1 MSQQPNIILVMADQ
15 LTAFALSSYGNTVT
29 KTPHLNKFAK
39 QASVFENAYCNYPL
53 CAPSRFALMSGRLP
67 SRIAA
72 FDNGAEF
79 PASVPTIAH
88 YLRDAGYYTC
98 LSGKMHFVGPDQHH
112 GYEQRLTTEIYPA
125 DFSWTPPVSYD
136 QLADPELVQ
145 TDGPAPGVSSVE
157 TITDAGPKV
166 RSMQMDY
173 DDEVIHRARQH
184 LYDRSRHGD
193 SRPLFMTVSF
203 TQPHD
208 PYVSRNEFWDLYK
221 DEDIDPPRVPPIPLE
236 QMDAHSRSL
245 YFHYSLN
252 KFTVTDGIYRRAR
265 HGYYAMISDID
276 QKVGQLLQTI
286 EECGMAENTI
296 VVFTSDHG
304 DMVGERGLWFKKNLF
319 DPAIRV
325 PMMLRWPG
333 KSTTSSICAP
343 VSLLDVLPTLL
354 DVAGIQDTAVSSPLE
369 GRSLLPLLDHSVSG
383 HIPVCAEHLDGGTV
397 APRVMLRKGPIKIV
411 HSLAYPTQL
420 YNLDDD
426 PEELVNLIDNPD
438 WSVTSA
444 ELLSKVNAMW
454 NLKTL
459 KQQVMDN
466 QRVRQLLS
474 RSMAKGEK
482 RPWEHYPNP
491 MRDSSRWVREGDGFP
506 EVEQRGYLEYPCE

>member
-1 MSQQPNIILVMADQ
+1 MNQQPNIILVMADQ
-15 LTAFALSSYGNTVT
+15 LTAFALSAYDNQVT
-29 KTPHLNKFAK
+29 KTPHIDKFA
-39 QASVFENAYCNYPL
+39 QQSTLFNNAYCNYPL

-67 SRIAA
+67 SKITA

-125 DFSWTPPVSYD
+125 DFSWTPPETYD
-136 QLADPELVQ
+136 ELTDPELSQ

-157 TITDAGPKV
+157 TITDAGPKA

-173 DDEVIHRARQH
+173 DDEVMHRARQH
-184 LYDRSRHGD
+184 LFDRTRHGD

-208 PYVSRNEFWDLYK
+208 PYVSRQEFWDLYR
-221 DEDIDPPRVPPIPLE
+221 DEDIDLPRVAPIPPT

-252 KFTVTDGIYRRAR
+252 KFNVTEAIYRRAR

-276 QKVGQLLQTI
+276 QKFGQLLQTVD
-286 EECGMAENTI
+286 ECGMADNTVI
-296 VVFTSDHG
+296 LFTSDHG

-319 DPAIRV
+319 DPAVRV
-325 PMMLRWPG
+325 PMIMRIPG
-333 KSTTSSICAP
+333 RSPQRLDTP
-343 VSLLDVLPTLL
+343 VSLLDILPTLTGI
-354 DVAGIQDTAVSSPLE
+354 AGIDTVNQELE
-369 GRSLLPLLDHSVSG
+369 GQSLLPLLQSKTGTPTHPSVY
-383 HIPVCAEHLDGGTV
+383 AEHLDGGTV
-397 APRVMLRKGPIKIV
+397 APRVMLRKGDLKIV
-411 HSLAYPTQL
+411 HSLAYPTQVYDL
-420 YNLDDD
+420 TEDPLELNNLADA
-426 PEELVNLIDNPD
+426 PD
-438 WSVTSA
+438 WAATTA
-444 ELLSKVNAMW
+444 ALLDEVNNRWDLPA
-454 NLKTL
+454 L
-459 KQQVMDN
+459 KQQVMNN

-474 RSMAKGEK
+474 RSLSQGQPRA
-482 RPWEHYPNP
+482 WEHYPNP
-491 MRDSSRWVREGDGFP
+491 MRDSSRWVRAGDGFP
-506 EVEQRGYLEYPCE
+506 EVEQRGYLEYPTE

>member
-1 MSQQPNIILVMADQ
+1 MSNPPNIILVMADQ
-15 LTAFALSSYGNTVT
+15 LTAFALSSYGNRVT
-29 KTPHLNKFAK
+29 KTPHINDFAK
-39 QASVFENAYCNYPL
+39 QATVFENAYCNYPL

-125 DFSWTPPVSYD
+125 DFSRTPPDTYD
-136 QLADPELVQ
+136 QLKDPELYQ

-173 DDEVIHRARQH
+173 DDEVMHRARQH
-184 LYDRSRHGD
+184 LFDRKRHGD
-193 SRPLFMTVSF
+193 ARPLFMTVSF

-208 PYVSRNEFWDLYK
+208 PYVSRREFWDLYMDK
-221 DEDIDPPRVPPIPLE
+221 DIDSPRVPPIPVE

-252 KFTVTDGIYRRAR
+252 KFNVTDDIYRRAR

-276 QKVGQLLQTI
+276 SKFGQLLQTI
-286 EECGMAENTI
+286 EECGMAENT
-296 VVFTSDHG
+296 VVLFTSDHG

-333 KSTTSSICAP
+333 NTSVAAPTAP
-343 VSLLDVLPTLL
+343 VSLLDIMPTLL
-354 DVAGIQDTAVSSPLE
+354 DIAGVADDAISSKLE
-369 GRSLLPLLDHSVSG
+369 GRSLLPLLDSSSSSRL
-383 HIPVCAEHLDGGTV
+383 PVYAEHLDGGTV
-397 APRVMLRKGPIKIV
+397 APRVMLRKDDLKIV

-420 YNLDDD
+420 YNLADD
-426 PEELVNLIDNPD
+426 PLELRNLADDPD
-438 WSVTSA
+438 WSNTTA
-444 ELLSKVNAMW
+444 ELLAEVNALW
-454 NLKTL
+454 DLAAL

-466 QRVRQLLS
+466 QKMRQLLS
-474 RSMAKGEK
+474 RSLARGQK
-482 RPWEHYPNP
+482 RPWEHYPDP
-491 MRDSSRWVREGDGFP
+491 MRDSSRWVRAGDGFP
-506 EVEQRGYLEYPCE
+506 EVEQRGYIDYLRE